1 MKRAVKCLLAL
12 AALSFPTLLAVLL
25 PSFPLAG
32 AQAAEQGAQQGAERG
47 AGQGANVLFI
57 LDASGSM
64 RAKIQKKQKI
74 DIAKDVMTKLVR
86 ELPAGVKPGL
96 EVYGHRRKGDC
107 DDIELMVP
115 VGKGDKETLIR
126 EIRSV
131 RPKGQTPIT
140 RALQIAADKLAEA
153 EEETTLVLVSDGK
166 ETCKGDPCALVK
178 SLKDKGIKLKVHV
191 VGFDVTDA
199 EKEQLACIAE
209 AGGGKY
215 FTARNADQLAGAL
228 TEVKQEVIEK
238 AEAPK
243 PPPRETKVIKLG
255 VSKITIPNIEERT
268 VEVYGQGSGQWVGS
282 IQPKKKSLEVP
293 PGVYKLK
300 FDSYELP
307 GVEVNPGQPAE
318 ILLGSVVIPN
328 LSARTVEVYE
338 QKSGNWVGSLK
349 PHKKKEGGASVSLP
363 GSTKIE
369 VKDAELG
376 DTMGDVMGD
385 EAAVDRG
392 LEVPAGLYKLKFNSY
407 EIEDIQVAAGKPTQ
421 VQIGSISMPN
431 LSERTVEV
439 YEQKSGSWVGSLQP
453 NAKLVEVPAGTY
465 KLKFGNQFMENIAV
479 EPGQDVVLEQ

>member
-1 MKRAVKCLLAL
+1 MKRAIRCLLAL

-25 PSFPLAG
+25 SSFPLGG
-32 AQAAEQGAQQGAERG
+32 AQAAEQGV
-47 AGQGANVLFI
+47 GQGANVLFI
-57 LDASGSM
+57 LDGSGSM
-64 RAKIQKKQKI
+64 RARIQKRQKI
-74 DIAKDVMTKLVR
+74 DIAKEVMTSLVR
-86 ELPAGVKPGL
+86 ELPAGVKAGL

-115 VGKGDKETLIR
+115 VGKGNKETLIR
-126 EIRSV
+126 KIRSV

-140 RALQIAADKLAEA
+140 RSLQIAADNLAEA

-166 ETCKGDPCALVK
+166 ETCEGDPCALVK
-178 SLKDKGIKLKVHV
+178 SLKDKGIKVKVHV

-199 EKEQLACIAE
+199 EKQQLACIAA

-215 FTARNADQLAGAL
+215 FTARNADQLASAL
-228 TEVKQEVIEK
+228 TEVKKEAIEK

-243 PPPRETKVIKLG
+243 PPPRETKVIKLW
-255 VSKITIPNIEERT
+255 VSKITIPNLAERT
-268 VEVYGQGSGQWVGS
+268 VEVYGQESGQWVGS
-282 IQPKKKSLEVP
+282 VQPKKKSLEVP

-338 QKSGNWVGSLK
+338 QKSGSWVGSLK

-363 GSTKIE
+363 GGTKIE

-376 DTMGDVMGD
+376 DLMGE
-385 EAAVDRG
+385 EAEVDRG
-392 LEVPAGLYKLKFNSY
+392 LEVPAGVYKLKFNSY
-407 EIEDIQVAAGKPTQ
+407 ELGGVEVSAGKPTQ

-439 YEQKSGSWVGSLQP
+439 YEQQSGSWVGSLQP
-453 NAKLVEVPAGTY
+453 NGKLVEVPAGTY